1 MRLVASL
8 IAIAALSACNQPTTQ
23 APDTPAPT
31 PQIAACNA
39 LEPDSARL
47 VTVQDEAA
55 VTMLADLRG
64 GAITP
69 GLYDLASAVR
79 IGEATG
85 WSGQRAVALEVT
97 ESGDA
102 VVFNWA
108 GATPT
113 GETDTWTATF
123 TDTPNVQL
131 TFTCG
136 RMGTV
141 DAAFT
146 ASADAIDI
154 RITDGASGSLY
165 LVFQRRV

>member
-69 GLYDLASAVR
+69 GLYDLPAPCASAKPP
-79 IGEATG
+79 
-85 WSGQRAVALEVT
+85 
-97 ESGDA
+97 
-102 VVFNWA
+102 A
-108 GATPT
+108 GA
-113 GETDTWTATF
+113 
-123 TDTPNVQL
+123 
-131 TFTCG
+131 
-136 RMGTV
+136 
-141 DAAFT
+141 
-146 ASADAIDI
+146 
-154 RITDGASGSLY
+154 ASG
-165 LVFQRRV
+165 RWRWR